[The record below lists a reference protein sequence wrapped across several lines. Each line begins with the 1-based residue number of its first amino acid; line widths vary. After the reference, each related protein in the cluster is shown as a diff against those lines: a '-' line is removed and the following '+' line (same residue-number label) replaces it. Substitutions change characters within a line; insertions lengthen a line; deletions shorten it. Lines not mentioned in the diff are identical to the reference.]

1 MPTPL
6 ALLASNSRSPRAAE
20 GAGLVCWEC
29 CHGRI
34 LGTIGAEVKVMM
46 NIRFNYLYRDA
57 GNFKQYGSVVFR
69 NPLNRS
75 LAEIEAKL
83 QQCLIDGMYFVAEDL
98 NLPALQQYGY
108 DAALDHDWH
117 EFESVE
123 YCEEP
128 IDDSVEC
135 DIAALVLDLAGSHKS
150 YVG

>member
-1 MPTPL
+1 
-6 ALLASNSRSPRAAE
+6 
-20 GAGLVCWEC
+20 
-29 CHGRI
+29 
-34 LGTIGAEVKVMM
+34 M

-83 QQCLIDGMYFVAEDL
+83 QQCLIDGMYFVAEDV
-98 NLPALQQYGY
+98 NLPALQKYGY
-108 DAALDHDWH
+108 DVALDHDWH

-128 IDDSVEC
+128 GEEMARR
-135 DIAALVLDLAGSHKS
+135 DISALFLDMERVRKS
-150 YVG
+150 SIA